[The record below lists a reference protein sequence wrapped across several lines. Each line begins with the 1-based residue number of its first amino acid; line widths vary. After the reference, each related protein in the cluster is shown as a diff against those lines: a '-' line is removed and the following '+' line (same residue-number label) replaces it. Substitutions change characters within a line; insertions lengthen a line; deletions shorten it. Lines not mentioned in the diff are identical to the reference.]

1 MYLQVS
7 GGWKTEPTDYLRND
21 HEPVVYSQNLV
32 WHLFAGEAVRTE
44 IPVHPPD
51 EHAKNIH

>member
-1 MYLQVS
+1 MFLPLSAAGFPLTAAQS
-7 GGWKTEPTDYLRND
+7 LID